1 MNSKPPPETSPP
13 CFGDLDT
20 VFPEGEDG
28 LRSSPDACFACGHK
42 TECLQTAMS
51 GKKGDAVREAVLDR
65 AYEAG
70 MVGFFERWSR
80 KKTLHKKAGRK
91 K

>member
-1 MNSKPPPETSPP
+1 
-13 CFGDLDT
+13 
-20 VFPEGEDG
+20 
-28 LRSSPDACFACGHK
+28 
-42 TECLQTAMS
+42 MS
-51 GKKGDAVREAVLDR
+51 GKKGDAVREEVLDR

-91 K
+91 N